1 MIVQMVVEE
10 HKLSGGN
17 VLLCLG
23 TQSKSD
29 SQSQVVVYQLDP
41 KLDFEVIESFRWIWP
56 EEQITSVYYKAGCG
70 LILSSFTGYME
81 IYDAVNV
88 NQSLWPTQRKP
99 RPISSDKRQSYY
111 KHGPISTVCYS
122 DALDIIAF
130 SGVKGIIYILDQET
144 KNRKDCV

>member
-10 HKLSGGN
+10 HRRSGGN

-56 EEQITSVYYKAGCG
+56 EQ
-70 LILSSFTGYME
+70 
-81 IYDAVNV
+81 
-88 NQSLWPTQRKP
+88 
-99 RPISSDKRQSYY
+99 
-111 KHGPISTVCYS
+111 
-122 DALDIIAF
+122 
-130 SGVKGIIYILDQET
+130 
-144 KNRKDCV
+144 